1 MSKHAPTV
9 CPPGFKI
16 RRARPLGASQTHSTC
31 GGFTL
36 LEVAISMAVIGI
48 LLTGML
54 GPLAIQVEQRRRD
67 VSQQVLSDAL
77 DALLGYAV
85 VHGVLPCA
93 DGPDAADGWADW
105 AGDGQSDAFGC
116 KTYPSVGWL
125 PHRSL
130 GVRGVDG
137 WGNRLGYAVSADFTR
152 AHMRG
157 EPCGGEDFDLCATP
171 EVVIEDLDSLQGVR
185 VGETAFGVAAVVV
198 GFEKN
203 AREMP
208 MFGGSHTPGQPPA
221 GDYLDEP
228 ENADGDL
235 VFVSRRASLGGHPCS
250 DRRDAGSLPRCQFDD
265 LLVWVSP
272 AILMERMVSSRRLP

>member
-1 MSKHAPTV
+1 
-9 CPPGFKI
+9 
-16 RRARPLGASQTHSTC
+16 
-31 GGFTL
+31 
-36 LEVAISMAVIGI
+36 EV
-48 LLTGML
+48 LT
-54 GPLAIQVEQRRRD
+54 Q
-67 VSQQVLSDAL
+67 AL

-93 DGPDAADGWADW
+93 DGPAQADGWADW
-105 AGDGQSDAFGC
+105 AVDGQFDASGC

-130 GVRGVDG
+130 GVAGVDG

-152 AHMRG
+152 PHARG

-171 EVVIEDLDSLQGVR
+171 EVAIEDVDPLQSVR
-185 VGETAFGVAAVVV
+185 VDLSAFGVAAVIV
-198 GFEKN
+198 GYEKN
-203 AREMP
+203 AREMKI
-208 MFGGSHTPGQPPA
+208 FADRSTQDGATA

-235 VFVSRRASLGGHPCS
+235 VFVNRRASVGANLCS
-250 DRRDAGSLPRCQFDD
+250 DRRDASHLPRCHFDD
-265 LLVWVSP
+265 LVVWVSP